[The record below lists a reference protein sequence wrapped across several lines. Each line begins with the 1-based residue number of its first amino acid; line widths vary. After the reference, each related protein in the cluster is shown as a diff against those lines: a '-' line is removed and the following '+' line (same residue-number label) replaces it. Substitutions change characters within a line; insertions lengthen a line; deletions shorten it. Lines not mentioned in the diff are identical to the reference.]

1 MAATIGWYGP
11 LIDLCRASS
20 HIGDYVQLLVFVH
33 RSTPVQYKI
42 FKNGGEVVRM
52 DIMVG
57 DETRSYFPV
66 TIWEKQM
73 STQVLAGH
81 VFLLQNL
88 KISRFGDVVEAR
100 ALHCSSF
107 QCLLHP
113 NDFVSSKGLDD
124 SIGKCRLGTAARE
137 KLQKVV
143 GWLNRARLAHCGSVL
158 NYYEHMS
165 QVQVNWRMPEEIL
178 TQDCSSLSDVSECRN
193 SCKATFHASIGEIFL
208 PITWTNLREAENERM
223 FISRRLHM
231 QGGNSLIDDFITTGC
246 RICGTPVNAGLGSSM
261 EKNSIPLYCEKSSN
275 RLHAVG
281 SIYRPFLLYVWDDM
295 KYVPVLVDNNAAE
308 VLFGN
313 VSAEKVYSSYKIQK
327 NHGPLSSID
336 GKNLGIMDKRRG
348 SSEPNYY
355 IIWLILLKLL
365 FKHGK
370 NSPLKFKV
378 WVDAR
383 RDWECGRLQML
394 SVSFPAFRRIA

>member
-81 VFLLQNL
+81 VFLLQ
-88 KISRFGDVVEAR
+88 S
-100 ALHCSSF
+100 
-107 QCLLHP
+107 
-113 NDFVSSKGLDD
+113 LDD